1 MDQKGAENLVG
12 KGDLLYLD
20 PSIRHPQRIQA
31 PFVST
36 EEISRV
42 VSYLKSKLMT
52 DDMSESDFYHAELVS
67 LLESKANLG
76 ST

>member
-20 PSIRHPQRIQA
+20 SNIRHPLRIQA

-42 VSYLKSKLMT
+42 VSYLKSKIIT
-52 DDMSESDFYHAELVS
+52 SAFTESDFYNTELIS
-67 LLESKANLG
+67 LLESKG
-76 ST
+76 GISH